1 MKKPL
6 AIGGLA
12 VGLTLG
18 GVVGLLIG
26 HGGSSSAQSTTT
38 EAPSAPANGNSL
50 TPGLDQ
56 SNSDPAHET
65 AEDPQREA
73 EETAGRGFEG
83 HHGFGGDHGFGGR
96 SNHDAAHEA
105 SESPE
110 RAAEEATRDAAA
122 PTDSTPAPKAA

>member
-38 EAPSAPANGNSL
+38 EAPSAPANANSL

-56 SNSDPAHET
+56 SDSDPAHET

-73 EETAGRGFEG
+73 DETAGRGFEG
-83 HHGFGGDHGFGGR
+83 HHGFGGR

-110 RAAEEATRDAAA
+110 RAAEEATRDGAA